1 VTVIAEGKAS
11 AAKKEE
17 IIKENEDKSE
27 IDLGS
32 ASEEIKEDYESDE
45 ELENNE
51 KKRLARSASRRA
63 LHSELN

>member
-1 VTVIAEGKAS
+1 MTVIAEGKAS

-45 ELENNE
+45 ELD
-51 KKRLARSASRRA
+51 RS
-63 LHSELN
+63 E